1 MLGSSTFRY
10 VRHFLRISTER
21 EPALVLS
28 SLMGLVGMYQS
39 PLSLSLSHCCLTHS
53 PIVRVA
59 ADEPG
64 CGFVLLTPT
73 MRRLQGKT
81 TAHPSSGMCGLL
93 VLG

>member
-39 PLSLSLSHCCLTHS
+39 PLSLSLFVVSRTH
-53 PIVRVA
+53 
-59 ADEPG
+59 
-64 CGFVLLTPT
+64 
-73 MRRLQGKT
+73 RLF
-81 TAHPSSGMCGLL
+81 GLL
-93 VLG
+93 LMNQAVDLYC